1 MNAGVKLIKRNRA
14 ALVQSSRLDQD
25 EKPVRDSE
33 REIAGTVKNWIA
45 ELTQRKRADEQIAAQ
60 IFAGLQSR
68 AFNQHALQ

>member
-14 ALVQSSRLDQD
+14 AGVQSSTIDQD
-25 EKPVRDSE
+25 EKPARESA

-60 IFAGLQSR
+60 IFAGLQYR
-68 AFNQHALQ
+68 ACNQHALQ